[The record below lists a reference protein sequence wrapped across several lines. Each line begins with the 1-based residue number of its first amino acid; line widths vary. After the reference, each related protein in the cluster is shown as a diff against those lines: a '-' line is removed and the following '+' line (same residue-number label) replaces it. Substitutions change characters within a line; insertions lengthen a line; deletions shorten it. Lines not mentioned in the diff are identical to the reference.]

1 MQKMHKNEVIII
13 KINYEKLKEITKILL
28 NNLKSEV
35 LKRKQK
41 DEKIALFY
49 IDINNKK
56 YYYSYNIL
64 EDNLEEV
71 YDSYKVVNY
80 KKAERLLTNQMNEIW
95 LFVK

>member
-1 MQKMHKNEVIII
+1 MHKNEVIII

-80 KKAERLLTNQMNEIW
+80 KKAERLLTNQMNEI
-95 LFVK
+95 

>member
-1 MQKMHKNEVIII
+1 MQKMHENEVIII

-41 DEKIALFY
+41 EEKIALFY

-64 EDNLEEV
+64 KDNLEEV

-80 KKAERLLTNQMNEIW
+80 KKAERLLTNQMNES
-95 LFVK
+95 

>member
-41 DEKIALFY
+41 EEKIALFY

-64 EDNLEEV
+64 KDNLEEV

-80 KKAERLLTNQMNEIW
+80 KKAERLLTNQMNES
-95 LFVK
+95 

>member
-41 DEKIALFY
+41 EEKIALFY

-80 KKAERLLTNQMNEIW
+80 KKAERLLTNQMNES
-95 LFVK
+95 

>member
-80 KKAERLLTNQMNEIW
+80 KKAERLLTSQMNES
-95 LFVK
+95 

>member
-35 LKRKQK
+35 LKKEQK
-41 DEKIALFY
+41 EEKIALFY

-64 EDNLEEV
+64 KDNLEEV

-80 KKAERLLTNQMNEIW
+80 KKAERLLTNQMNES
-95 LFVK
+95 

>member
-35 LKRKQK
+35 LKRKHK
-41 DEKIALFY
+41 EEKIALFY

-80 KKAERLLTNQMNEIW
+80 KKAERLLTNQMNES
-95 LFVK
+95 

>member
-1 MQKMHKNEVIII
+1 MQKTHKNEVIII

-41 DEKIALFY
+41 EEKIALFY

-64 EDNLEEV
+64 KDNLEEV

-80 KKAERLLTNQMNEIW
+80 KKAERLLTNQMNES
-95 LFVK
+95 

>member
-35 LKRKQK
+35 LKNKQK

-80 KKAERLLTNQMNEIW
+80 KKAERLLTNQMNES
-95 LFVK
+95 

>member
-80 KKAERLLTNQMNEIW
+80 KKAERLLTNQMNEI
-95 LFVK
+95 

>member
-28 NNLKSEV
+28 NNLKYEV

-41 DEKIALFY
+41 EEKIALFY

-64 EDNLEEV
+64 KDNLEEV

-80 KKAERLLTNQMNEIW
+80 KKAERLLTNQMNES
-95 LFVK
+95 

>member
-1 MQKMHKNEVIII
+1 MIII

-41 DEKIALFY
+41 EEKIALFY

-64 EDNLEEV
+64 KDNLEEV

-80 KKAERLLTNQMNEIW
+80 KKAERLLTNQMNES
-95 LFVK
+95 

>member
-1 MQKMHKNEVIII
+1 M
-13 KINYEKLKEITKILL
+13 L
-28 NNLKSEV
+28 NNLKSEG
-35 LKRKQK
+35 LKNKQK
-41 DEKIALFY
+41 DEKITLFY

-80 KKAERLLTNQMNEIW
+80 KKAERLLTNQMNES
-95 LFVK
+95 

>member
-41 DEKIALFY
+41 EEKIALFY

-64 EDNLEEV
+64 KDNLEEV
-71 YDSYKVVNY
+71 YDSYKVVDY
-80 KKAERLLTNQMNEIW
+80 KKAERLLTNQMNES
-95 LFVK
+95 